1 MIIILI
7 KTLFKNIWKFLDV
20 LLYVLGFGSIVGA
33 LFLWSLIAGWV
44 GLGIALISTSKGI
57 MTDKQARELG
67 VGGEV
72 LAYIW

>member
-33 LFLWSLIAGWV
+33 LFLWSSIAGWI
-44 GLGIALISTSKGI
+44 GLGIALILTGLLIDLLPK
-57 MTDKQARELG
+57 DK
-67 VGGEV
+67 
-72 LAYIW
+72 

>member
-44 GLGIALISTSKGI
+44 GLGIALILTGLLIDLLPK
-57 MTDKQARELG
+57 DK
-67 VGGEV
+67 
-72 LAYIW
+72 

>member
-33 LFLWSLIAGWV
+33 LFLCSPIAGWV
-44 GLGIALISTSKGI
+44 GLGIALILTGLLIDLLPK
-57 MTDKQARELG
+57 DK
-67 VGGEV
+67 
-72 LAYIW
+72 

>member
-33 LFLWSLIAGWV
+33 LFLWSPIAGWV
-44 GLGIALISTSKGI
+44 GLGIALILTGLLIDLLPK
-57 MTDKQARELG
+57 DKQE
-67 VGGEV
+67 GGE
-72 LAYIW
+72 LDADF

>member
-33 LFLWSLIAGWV
+33 LFLWSSIAGWV
-44 GLGIALISTSKGI
+44 SLGIALILTGLLIDLLPK
-57 MTDKQARELG
+57 DK
-67 VGGEV
+67 
-72 LAYIW
+72 

>member
-33 LFLWSLIAGWV
+33 LFLWSSIAGWV
-44 GLGIALISTSKGI
+44 GLGIALILTGLLIDLLPK
-57 MTDKQARELG
+57 DK
-67 VGGEV
+67 
-72 LAYIW
+72 

>member
-33 LFLWSLIAGWV
+33 LFLWSPIAGWV
-44 GLGIALISTSKGI
+44 GLGIALILTGLLIDLLPK
-57 MTDKQARELG
+57 DKQEGVELDAG
-67 VGGEV
+67 F
-72 LAYIW
+72 

>member
-20 LLYVLGFGSIVGA
+20 LLYVLGFSSIVGA

-44 GLGIALISTSKGI
+44 GLGIALILTGLLIDLLPK
-57 MTDKQARELG
+57 DK
-67 VGGEV
+67 
-72 LAYIW
+72 